1 MVQGR
6 GTLHL
11 GILVENMRR
20 EGFEFSIG
28 APEVIIHDTPEG
40 KQEPWEDAAVDVPSE
55 YAGKVIELLG
65 SRQGQLVH
73 MENHGVRT
81 VLHFEI
87 PSRGLIGMRTR
98 MLTATGGEAIFSH
111 RFNEYRALGG
121 DIPPRLRGAL
131 ISTDPGAVTSYA
143 LDNLNDRGDFFVEPG
158 DAIYVGQVVGENC
171 REGDLGVNVCRSKHL
186 TNIRS
191 STKEAFTKLKTK
203 RAMSL
208 EEAMEWIEQD
218 ELVEVTPKT
227 WRIRKRLLDENA
239 RKRAKKS

>member
-1 MVQGR
+1 
-6 GTLHL
+6 
-11 GILVENMRR
+11 
-20 EGFEFSIG
+20 
-28 APEVIIHDTPEG
+28 
-40 KQEPWEDAAVDVPSE
+40 
-55 YAGKVIELLG
+55 
-65 SRQGQLVH
+65 
-73 MENHGVRT
+73 
-81 VLHFEI
+81 
-87 PSRGLIGMRTR
+87 LIGMRTR

-208 EEAMEWIEQD
+208 EETMERPSTATNCSAAPRRASAARIGPSP
-218 ELVEVTPKT
+218 LALTIASATSRSAASASSAGTPASQ
-227 WRIRKRLLDENA
+227 WVCA
-239 RKRAKKS
+239 APACS